1 MEDSVRRPASNRH
14 PFLKP
19 MFDFYVTY
27 RSMSFFQ
34 ILKSASNFQIY
45 VLFQILKSASNSEI
59 YGRFPFSQIDVQ
71 LRH

>member
-1 MEDSVRRPASNRH
+1 MEDSDRRPASNRH

-34 ILKSASNFQIY
+34 ILKSASN
-45 VLFQILKSASNSEI
+45 SEI